1 MALSKSGK
9 AQSVESFAVSP
20 KDTGSSAVQVA
31 LLTHRIKLLTEH
43 FKVHKKDFHSQ
54 RGLMK
59 IVNQRKKLLSYM
71 KKKNPK
77 NYQTLIQKL
86 NLRK

>member
-1 MALSKSGK
+1 MAG
-9 AQSVESFAVSP
+9 FAVSP

-31 LLTHRIKLLTEH
+31 LLTHRIRLLTEH

-71 KKKNPK
+71 KKKNLK